1 MISNKINNVVE
12 ANGILFETLMPEVVV
27 TIPNNGGISPVQ
39 FGIRVTN
46 ISSHSYRF
54 MLPYVLPELF
64 YPDGQAMQRSYVSN
78 VYLPSKRYYFQLARP
93 QESLTFFMKAEFKWY
108 RNSLILIGKAT
119 DGGIWRF
126 YDFQSGIYL
135 VQFTYTN
142 ENKKKQ
148 IRWRSG
154 KFSVWQDLW
163 VGQVSTPQI
172 EFCLQSS

>member
-1 MISNKINNVVE
+1 MTSNKINNVVE
-12 ANGILFETLMPEVVV
+12 VNGILFETLMPEVVV
-27 TIPNNGGISPVQ
+27 KIPNNGAVSPVQ
-39 FGIRVTN
+39 FEIRITN

-54 MLPYVLPELF
+54 MLPYVLPEIF
-64 YPDGQAMQRSYVSN
+64 YSDGQAMQRSYVSN
-78 VYLPSKRYYFQLARP
+78 VYLPSKRAYFQLARP

-126 YDFQSGIYL
+126 YDFQSSTYR
-135 VQFTYTN
+135 VQFTYIN
-142 ENKKKQ
+142 ENEKKQ

-163 VGQVSTPQI
+163 VGQASTPFL
-172 EFCLQSS
+172 EFCLRLS